1 VKRVGAPGA
10 TESPTARRVRRL
22 LRWYPRSWRDRYG
35 DEFAE
40 LLLAEMSEQPASVRR
55 TADVIRSGLLAR
67 LTLAGLTSHE
77 LPPQQR
83 FRACL
88 GTLSCAIAVIGTLG
102 VFMLAQLATGW
113 QWAATSPGPAAI
125 GTVIMTVAVG
135 CLALTGLAAA
145 VPAGWYAVRTA
156 IGRRDAGLALAIAL
170 ASGCLVVLVT
180 GTRHFQNGWPGTG
193 GTGPE
198 HALVPAGLAA
208 FGWASTLSVSAYWAH
223 PGVWGVFPAAEL
235 AWMVLSPLAWAGALV
250 GVAGVARRLDF
261 PVRLQAYMAWL
272 GAAATI
278 AGIGLVGGAA
288 WWALARGQAE
298 DGLFRPGLIDLAG
311 LGIMATAAVVAL
323 RSAAMIQSVRR
334 RPAGADCGRP
344 GQPQ

>member
-1 VKRVGAPGA
+1 MSSAPGTA
-10 TESPTARRVRRL
+10 VSPTTVPPTTGRRVRRL

-40 LLLAEMSEQPASVRR
+40 LLLAEMSEQPASARR

-67 LTLAGLTSHE
+67 LTLAGLTGHE
-77 LPPQQR
+77 LPPRQR

-88 GTLSCAIAVIGTLG
+88 GTLSCAIGVIGTLG

-125 GTVIMTVAVG
+125 GTVIMAVAVG
-135 CLALTGLAAA
+135 CLALASLAAA
-145 VPAGWYAVRTA
+145 LPAGWYAVRTA
-156 IGRRDAGLALAIAL
+156 IGQRDTRLALAIAL
-170 ASGCLVVLVT
+170 TAGCMVVLVT

-193 GTGPE
+193 GTGAE

-223 PGVWGVFPAAEL
+223 PGMWGVFPAAEL

-261 PVRLQAYMAWL
+261 PARLRAYVAWL
-272 GAAATI
+272 GAVATV
-278 AGIGLVGGAA
+278 AGIGLVTGAA
-288 WWALARGQAE
+288 WWTLARGQVE

-311 LGIMATAAVVAL
+311 LGIMAMAAVIAL
-323 RSAAMIQSVRR
+323 RTAAMIQ
-334 RPAGADCGRP
+334 RP
-344 GQPQ
+344 